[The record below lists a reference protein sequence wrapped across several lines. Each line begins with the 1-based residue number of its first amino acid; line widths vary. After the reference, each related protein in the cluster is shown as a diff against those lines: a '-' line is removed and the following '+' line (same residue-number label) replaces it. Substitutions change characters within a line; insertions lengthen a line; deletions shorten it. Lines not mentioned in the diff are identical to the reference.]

1 MSSAS
6 LYRHLRSLLDDKPD
20 KYVVGVRIEIA
31 AWDRQALV
39 IRCSNKLL
47 LTELTIYVHGHR
59 FRDRH
64 CLAIV
69 GNICGH
75 IQEAAFTVGF
85 QLQDQRR
92 SEVLGITA
100 NLEKRSVVD
109 GGWVG
114 ASAIRPAV
122 DVDWV
127 VIYQI
132 NAQGDA
138 RDFFEIVTGIEVIVD
153 YCLKLVA
160 ATSSRR

>member
-1 MSSAS
+1 M
-6 LYRHLRSLLDDKPD
+6 
-20 KYVVGVRIEIA
+20 
-31 AWDRQALV
+31 
-39 IRCSNKLL
+39 
-47 LTELTIYVHGHR
+47 
-59 FRDRH
+59 
-64 CLAIV
+64 
-69 GNICGH
+69 
-75 IQEAAFTVGF
+75 
-85 QLQDQRR
+85 
-92 SEVLGITA
+92 LGITA